1 MTDPAEIEPTS
12 DERMTMAEWSAIRNA
27 VSGKLRS
34 VSSIGE
40 KAAIDAAEAMLGA
53 GWVSPTNVRAW
64 LAAEEVLREERIAA
78 AAEVEAVRMANR
90 PRIDIAVPRGA
101 GFPR

>member
-1 MTDPAEIEPTS
+1 MTTEVETETTS
-12 DERMTMAEWSAIRNA
+12 NERMTMAEWSAIRNA

-64 LAAEEVLREERIAA
+64 LAAEEALKAERIAA

-90 PRIDIAVPRGA
+90 PTLRVDVPG
-101 GFPR
+101 PWS

>member
-1 MTDPAEIEPTS
+1 MSTETETTS
-12 DERMTMAEWSAIRNA
+12 EERMTMAEWSAIRNA

-40 KAAIDAAEAMLGA
+40 KAAIDAAEAMLGN

-64 LAAEEVLREERIAA
+64 LAAEETLKEERIAA
-78 AAEVEAVRMANR
+78 AAEVEAARMANR
-90 PRIDIAVPRGA
+90 PKVEINVPRGG
-101 GFPR
+101 GFR